1 MSAASAN
8 ATDAAESG
16 VATAVAAVAVR
27 VLLVEAPAAADR
39 HDRSPLTA
47 AWDWKHTRGR
57 YASLNM
63 KFARAPAQ
71 ASRPNPTAAV
81 AAAVAVALGAAAEV
95 LLLFPLCFF
104 LSVGL

>member
-8 ATDAAESG
+8 ATDAAES
-16 VATAVAAVAVR
+16 AAALVAVPG
-27 VLLVEAPAAADR
+27 LLDEAPAAADR

-47 AWDWKHTRGR
+47 AREWKHTRGR

-63 KFARAPAQ
+63 KFASAPAQ
-71 ASRPNPTAAV
+71 ASRPNLIAATAA
-81 AAAVAVALGAAAEV
+81 AFAVGAANAL
-95 LLLFPLCFF
+95 LLLFPFCFF